1 MAVFLTLGMIGLIAG
16 QLNITGLVFDFFKQM
31 ILGITFG
38 FIIARLTI
46 TIINKIKLE
55 YDSLYVVITLA
66 SVIFTY
72 SFISIIGGNGF
83 IGVYVCG
90 LVMAAG
96 KFVNKKTLIRFHDA
110 VGWIMQIA
118 MFMLLGLLVNFKAG
132 FVHAKEAM
140 LVALVLIFIARPIAI
155 FYAI

>member
-66 SVIFTY
+66 SVI
-72 SFISIIGGNGF
+72 
-83 IGVYVCG
+83 
-90 LVMAAG
+90 L
-96 KFVNKKTLIRFHDA
+96 LIRLFNYWRKRIYRSLCLRSCY
-110 VGWIMQIA
+110 G
-118 MFMLLGLLVNFKAG
+118 G
-132 FVHAKEAM
+132 
-140 LVALVLIFIARPIAI
+140 R
-155 FYAI
+155 